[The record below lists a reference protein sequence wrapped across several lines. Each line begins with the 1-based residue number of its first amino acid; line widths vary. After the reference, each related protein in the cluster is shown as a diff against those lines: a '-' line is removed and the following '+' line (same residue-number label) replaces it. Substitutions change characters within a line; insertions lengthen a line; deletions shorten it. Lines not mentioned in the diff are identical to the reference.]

1 MRYMILIE
9 GMGKLMVQHE
19 QVLLAL
25 QSLQNA
31 LMNRGHW
38 SECEISADALASQ
51 QPFCLDTMN
60 FSQWL
65 QFVFLMRMRALCDAE
80 AALPSEC
87 GIAPMIEEFAAT
99 RGDNVTALKIVLE
112 QLDGLLSGGAK
123 LP

>member
-1 MRYMILIE
+1 MNKPHQQCSDLLNQLE
-9 GMGKLMVQHE
+9 HE
-19 QVLLAL
+19 LKAL
-25 QSLQNA
+25 DWWQSEPLP
-31 LMNRGHW
+31 
-38 SECEISADALASQ
+38 ISAYSST
-51 QPFCLDTMN
+51 QPFSIDTMD
-60 FSQWL
+60 FAQWL